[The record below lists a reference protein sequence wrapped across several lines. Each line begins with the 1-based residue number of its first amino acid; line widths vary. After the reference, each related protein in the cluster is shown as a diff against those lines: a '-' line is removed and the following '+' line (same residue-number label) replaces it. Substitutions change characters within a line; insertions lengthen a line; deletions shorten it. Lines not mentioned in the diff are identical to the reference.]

1 MATKKVPT
9 LENYQF
15 QPSVKDKDLSAP
27 PAATKGHRYI
37 VAATGSG
44 DWTGHTG
51 DIAIGN
57 GSGWDFVTK
66 AEGLITWVEDENLY
80 YYFDGSNWIV
90 SNPFNKTI
98 SGEIIGLTDKP
109 TPLDA
114 DVALI
119 ESVADTNAKRKLT
132 WLNIKNTLKTYFDGI
147 YKATFAYTA
156 EDVANKENT
165 TIDTS
170 TTKYPTVNLLKT
182 GIDARVKND
191 GTVNPT
197 NLLLNGDFENWSAG
211 TSVAPD
217 GWTLVLGGSVA
228 RESSIV
234 KRGTYS
240 CKMIS
245 DADGNYL
252 TQELNTQSWFVYSK
266 GRKYTFSC
274 QVYASDAS
282 SARISVDDNIS
293 NYYSSYHTGGST
305 WELLSVTF
313 TVNASAGNFL
323 ITFRNEGNTKTAY
336 FDGAMCVEGESIF
349 AFCEKPL
356 SVDKLSDT
364 FKNINPT
371 NLLSN
376 GDFENWSAG
385 TTVAPDGWD
394 KGTNTTIAREAT
406 TIKIGTYSA
415 KLTNLISDIS
425 YIEQANIATPKGIAY
440 WKGRTV
446 TFSCWIYA
454 TVASRVKLRIDDG
467 ITSSYSTAH
476 TGDSTWQLLTLTKT
490 LSGSAAKLELLIG
503 DLTAGSIHSFYV
515 DGAMLVEGESTF
527 AFSERIT
534 PIPLGT
540 AAAVLTANKGPA
552 GCTAVT
558 GWIAIN
564 IAGVQR
570 FIPYW

>member
-1 MATKKVPT
+1 MSTKKVPVT
-9 LENYQF
+9 ENFPF
-15 QPSVKDKDLSAP
+15 QQPVKDKDLSAP

-66 AEGLITWVEDENLY
+66 AEGLITWIEDENLY

-197 NLLLNGDFENWSAG
+197 NLLSNGDFENWSAG

-217 GWTLVLGGSVA
+217 GWTADLNGGSVA

-234 KRGTYS
+234 KLGSYSVKLTSPQNNDAGLVYDIGQVKGMAYWRGRSVTVGIWIKSSNFGADNGFIVTSDLPRIYLTPYITADEWTFIS
-240 CKMIS
+240 ATWKVES
-245 DADGNYL
+245 DATNL
-252 TQELNTQSWFVYSK
+252 KL
-266 GRKYTFSC
+266 
-274 QVYASDAS
+274 
-282 SARISVDDNIS
+282 RIHAAYGYGV
-293 NYYSSYHTGGST
+293 
-305 WELLSVTF
+305 
-313 TVNASAGNFL
+313 
-323 ITFRNEGNTKTAY
+323 AY

-349 AFCEKPL
+349 AF
-356 SVDKLSDT
+356 S
-364 FKNINPT
+364 
-371 NLLSN
+371 
-376 GDFENWSAG
+376 
-385 TTVAPDGWD
+385 
-394 KGTNTTIAREAT
+394 
-406 TIKIGTYSA
+406 
-415 KLTNLISDIS
+415 
-425 YIEQANIATPKGIAY
+425 
-440 WKGRTV
+440 
-446 TFSCWIYA
+446 
-454 TVASRVKLRIDDG
+454 
-467 ITSSYSTAH
+467 
-476 TGDSTWQLLTLTKT
+476 
-490 LSGSAAKLELLIG
+490 
-503 DLTAGSIHSFYV
+503 
-515 DGAMLVEGESTF
+515 EG
-527 AFSERIT
+527 IT

-564 IAGVQR
+564 IGGVQR